1 MRKIAE
7 NFRLP
12 YYTLSPTYSV
22 CPSHGS
28 LAGESFT
35 CPVCGK
41 ETEVYSRITGYYRP
55 VRNWNEGK
63 VSEFKNRKTYE
74 KWKIEPAASLQADP
88 GVLQED
94 SQKGDCAQTDCSRAE
109 SLSEA
114 GKGVL
119 PFALASSEEKKQ
131 LFPLLLTSRTCPN
144 CKMAKKLLSEAYFAF
159 RLVLAEEAEGAALA
173 RKYGVASVPTLFVP
187 KGDDYQIYQGISGV
201 QVFLKEQK
209 RPRQAI
215 AL

>member
-1 MRKIAE
+1 MYTSGTVFHGFLGERLSDWKSAQVLVRKIAE
-7 NFRLP
+7 KFRLP

-22 CPSHGS
+22 CPAHGY

-41 ETEVYSRITGYYRP
+41 EAEVYSRITGYYRP

-74 KWKIEPAASLQADP
+74 KWE
-88 GVLQED
+88 
-94 SQKGDCAQTDCSRAE
+94 TD
-109 SLSEA
+109 
-114 GKGVL
+114 
-119 PFALASSEEKKQ
+119 SSEERKQ

-144 CKMAKKLLSEAYFAF
+144 CKVAKKLLSEAYFAF
-159 RLVLAEEAEGAALA
+159 RSVLAEEEEGAALA
-173 RKYGVASVPTLFVP
+173 RKYGVASVPALFVP
-187 KGDDYQIYQGISGV
+187 KADGYQIYQGIAGV
-201 QVFLKEQK
+201 QAFLREQR
-209 RPRQAI
+209 RPRQAV